1 MVRVKK
7 NLNKNDIQDTTKP
20 KPKSKKRSEA
30 YLKYQR
36 YIRSKA
42 WKELRD
48 EVFAERGKRC
58 QVCGRKEGEDGAKLS
73 VHHNSYE
80 HLYNEREHKEDLLVI
95 CGTCHLCAHR
105 NKNNFKRFKLL
116 ENVFNP
122 SDK

>member
-48 EVFAERGKRC
+48 EVFAERGKKC
-58 QVCGRKEGEDGAKLS
+58 QICGRKEDEDGVTLS

-80 HLYNEREHKEDLLVI
+80 HLYNEREHKEDLLVV
-95 CGTCHLCAHR
+95 CGICHLCVHR

-116 ENVFNP
+116 ENA
-122 SDK
+122 STSSC